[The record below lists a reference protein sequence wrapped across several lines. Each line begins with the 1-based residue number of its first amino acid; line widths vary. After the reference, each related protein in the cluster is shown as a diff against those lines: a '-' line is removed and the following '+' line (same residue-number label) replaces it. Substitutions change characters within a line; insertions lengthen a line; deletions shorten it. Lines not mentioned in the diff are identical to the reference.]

1 MTTDHDL
8 AVLLDSL
15 RASNEPLAP
24 QLLSSVNT
32 LILTIAAQ
40 ASIIR
45 SLEVELRARRAGDE
59 PLGAIISRF
68 PRAASA
74 SPSRSGISTDDALAA
89 CRELA
94 DAAAS
99 SRDVTTILVQVARV
113 ARALLL

>member
-15 RASNEPLAP
+15 RASNDPLAP
-24 QLLSSVNT
+24 QRLASVNT

-45 SLEVELRARRAGDE
+45 ALEIELRARRAGDE
-59 PLGAIISRF
+59 PLGALIANF
-68 PRAASA
+68 PRVSDTPVA
-74 SPSRSGISTDDALAA
+74 RSGISTDDALAA

-99 SRDVTTILVQVARV
+99 SRDVSTILVQVARV
-113 ARALLL
+113 ARALLF

>member
-8 AVLLDSL
+8 ALLLDFTRRSDD
-15 RASNEPLAP
+15 PLAP
-24 QLLSSVNT
+24 QLLATAES
-32 LILTIAAQ
+32 LIHTIAAQ